1 MLQVRERYRLLSF
14 SRLLIYEDH
23 KLSRSFFF
31 YEKAI
36 PRTEETK
43 ELLDKATN
51 TVLYSKYGI
60 VFRRS
65 LETGKVEIIGSII
78 EARLKGVY

>member
-1 MLQVRERYRLLSF
+1 
-14 SRLLIYEDH
+14 
-23 KLSRSFFF
+23 LSRSFFF

-51 TVLYSKYGI
+51 TVLYSRYGI